1 MKTKYTFNGNYIE
14 YENKEDKYKNLSLK
28 KYFNMIKPYLR
39 DIINDHKAHEKLKVR
54 SGNFGKQQL
63 WENKKF
69 N

>member
-14 YENKEDKYKNLSLK
+14 YENKEDKGKNLSLK

-39 DIINDHKAHEKLKVR
+39 DMINDHKAHEKLKVH

-63 WENKKF
+63 WENGKF